1 MTWGSVWS
9 IIASI
14 LIINVFIVVHEFGH
28 YITGK
33 KLGFAVPEF
42 SIGMGPKLFGWQRGE
57 TTFNVRA
64 FPIGGFCR
72 FVGEDED
79 GGDDPR
85 AMNNRPVW
93 ARMIVTAAGSV
104 MNIVFAIVLAAVT
117 LGVYGQMRVV
127 DHAYIY
133 QVAEDS
139 PAQAAGLQRGDR
151 IVSFDGNEVTS
162 VESAVEK
169 IAESGGGEKNMV
181 VLRGGEEVTL
191 TVSPRR
197 QESDGSYKIGISLA
211 QGTER
216 VRLSFFDCIKEA
228 FAEVGQMIAAI
239 FDFLGNLF
247 GSLIRKI
254 FVDSSIKVEGTDD
267 VMSVIGF
274 VGVMSVAVRENFEL
288 LLYLAISISANLG
301 VMNLLPIPA
310 LDGSRLMF
318 QLFEL
323 VTKRRIKPEHE
334 GIVHLIGMAL
344 MLILF
349 VVLGWRDVTRM
360 IG

>member
-1 MTWGSVWS
+1 
-9 IIASI
+9 
-14 LIINVFIVVHEFGH
+14 
-28 YITGK
+28 
-33 KLGFAVPEF
+33 
-42 SIGMGPKLFGWQRGE
+42 
-57 TTFNVRA
+57 
-64 FPIGGFCR
+64 
-72 FVGEDED
+72 
-79 GGDDPR
+79 
-85 AMNNRPVW
+85 
-93 ARMIVTAAGSV
+93 
-104 MNIVFAIVLAAVT
+104 
-117 LGVYGQMRVV
+117 
-127 DHAYIY
+127 
-133 QVAEDS
+133 
-139 PAQAAGLQRGDR
+139 
-151 IVSFDGNEVTS
+151 
-162 VESAVEK
+162 
-169 IAESGGGEKNMV
+169 
-181 VLRGGEEVTL
+181 
-191 TVSPRR
+191 
-197 QESDGSYKIGISLA
+197 
-211 QGTER
+211 
-216 VRLSFFDCIKEA
+216 
-228 FAEVGQMIAAI
+228 MIAAI